1 MLLIDILFFLILSS
15 KLLNRSSL
23 LTDQFLQFST
33 LNACLFSSASVAKN
47 IAIDPT
53 NIYPKVKLET
63 SLGIII
69 VELDRVKAPIT
80 VDNFLTYVVS
90 GEYNNTVFHRIVE
103 DFIVQGGG
111 YDADFVPKKI
121 LSDIINESGNGLK
134 NEIGTIAMAKESRPH
149 TANRQFFF
157 NINDNTNLDPG
168 RRWGYA
174 VFGAIVEGEEVLE
187 AMAKTKTDYNDA
199 LGWENVPLTPVMLI
213 KASLLPAE

>member
-1 MLLIDILFFLILSS
+1 MKNLISCFFIYVLF
-15 KLLNRSSL
+15 
-23 LTDQFLQFST
+23 
-33 LNACLFSSASVAKN
+33 LNACLFSASISAKN

-80 VDNFLTYVVS
+80 VDNFLTYVIM
-90 GEYNNTVFHRIVE
+90 GEYNNTIFHRIVE

-111 YDADFVPKKI
+111 YDADFVPKKVND
-121 LSDIINESGNGLK
+121 DIVNESGNGLK

-168 RRWGYA
+168 RQWGYA
-174 VFGAIVEGEEVLE
+174 VFGAIIEGNDVLE
-187 AMAKTKTDYNDA
+187 KLAKVQTDYNETI
-199 LGWENVPLTPVMLI
+199 GWENVPLEPVLLI
-213 KASLLPAE
+213 KATLLPAE